1 MPYQDYKQPGIN
13 PVCDIECRD
22 EGMLAGLQEYIDG
35 QQQGDILIVLHQ
47 MGNHGPAYSK
57 RYPPAFER
65 FTPTCTTNQLNECTN
80 EEIGNAYD
88 NAILY
93 TDAFLAQAITLL
105 KNNSQKFETAM
116 AYFSD
121 HGESLGEYG
130 LYLHGLPYAMAP
142 ESQKHIASVFWF
154 GDRFKIDKKA
164 LRDKATQRF
173 SHDNLF
179 HTVLGLFEIETSV
192 YNKQLDIARNA
203 PEQCKEPIHVRQWDN
218 QPDAGEGGGQS
229 PPTDGQSGSNRSST
243 LAPPGMPTR
252 GC

>member
-1 MPYQDYKQPGIN
+1 
-13 PVCDIECRD
+13 
-22 EGMLAGLQEYIDG
+22 MLAGLQDYIDE
-35 QQQGDILIVLHQ
+35 QPQGDILIVLHQ

-93 TDAFLAQAITLL
+93 TDAFLARVITLL

-142 ESQKHIASVFWF
+142 RTARSTLPRSS
-154 GDRFKIDKKA
+154 G
-164 LRDKATQRF
+164 LATVSRLTKRR
-173 SHDNLF
+173 SA
-179 HTVLGLFEIETSV
+179 T
-192 YNKQLDIARNA
+192 KPRNA
-203 PEQCKEPIHVRQWDN
+203 FPM
-218 QPDAGEGGGQS
+218 
-229 PPTDGQSGSNRSST
+229 TTSST
-243 LAPPGMPTR
+243 PFSACLK
-252 GC
+252 